1 VKIRQVAYRK
11 IARKSNQT
19 PITGVYLSPKKVY
32 REKIGE
38 WSLVRLYRLLTF
50 IALSVCDE
58 ITGIRRFLTGTTGMS
73 LVVKALNFA
82 LRTFATSFARVT
94 SSLKN
99 SLIIIIMKKRWEPI

>member
-1 VKIRQVAYRK
+1 MTYRK
-11 IARKSNQT
+11 IARKSLKT
-19 PITGVYLSPKKVY
+19 PVTGVYLSPKNVY

-38 WSLVRLYRLLTF
+38 WSPVRLYRLRIF

-73 LVVKALNFA
+73 LLVKALNFA
-82 LRTFATSFARVT
+82 LRTFATSFARVI